1 MMPVMRNAA
10 CAAAVVLCA
19 LSCQLTGRGARSLP
33 VTAGG
38 DNSRPALGDTFLR
51 DIGNASRI
59 INDNDLILNL
69 THLQAMNGGGRK
81 YYLLERDT
89 ISYMLSSVTQ
99 NLYRDIILVNW
110 GGTVVYTMSDDGIFS
125 KNVNEMDPAS
135 PLRRAFTEGM
145 TGRISVE
152 RLIGETAAGG
162 GCCYIAS
169 PLMRREK
176 ISGVIILKTGTEVLG
191 GAVARVPD

>member
-1 MMPVMRNAA
+1 MMPVLRNSAF
-10 CAAAVVLCA
+10 AAVVILCA
-19 LSCQLTGRGARSLP
+19 LSCQLTCRGTRPLPPAAARDENRAS
-33 VTAGG
+33 
-38 DNSRPALGDTFLR
+38 LGDTFLR

-59 INDNDLILNL
+59 VIDNDLILNL
-69 THLQAMNGGGRK
+69 THLQSMNGGGRK

-125 KNVNEMDPAS
+125 KNVKEMDAGS
-135 PLRRAFTEGM
+135 PLRRVFMEGM

-152 RLIGETAAGG
+152 RFIGETATAGG
-162 GCCYIAS
+162 CRLIAS
-169 PLMRREK
+169 PLIKNER
-176 ISGVIILKTGTEVLG
+176 ISGVIILKTGSGVSG
-191 GAVARVPD
+191 GSVARIPD